1 MRAIAVTPAEKK
13 IGIIDLPE
21 PAITSPA
28 DVKLRMIEAGVCGTD
43 KEICA
48 FEYGTP
54 PPGSAEL
61 VIGHESLGE
70 VVEVGKDVTRVKVDL
85 GEVVEVGKDVTRV
98 KVGDLVVPMVRRP
111 CPPDYCAA
119 C

>member
-1 MRAIAVTPAEKK
+1 MRAIAVTPATRQ
-13 IGIIDLPE
+13 IGIVNLPE
-21 PAITSPA
+21 PKLATPT

-54 PPGSAEL
+54 PARSAEL

-70 VVEVGKDVTRVKVDL
+70 VIEIGAK
-85 GEVVEVGKDVTRV
+85 
-98 KVGDLVVPMVRRP
+98 
-111 CPPDYCAA
+111 
-119 C
+119 